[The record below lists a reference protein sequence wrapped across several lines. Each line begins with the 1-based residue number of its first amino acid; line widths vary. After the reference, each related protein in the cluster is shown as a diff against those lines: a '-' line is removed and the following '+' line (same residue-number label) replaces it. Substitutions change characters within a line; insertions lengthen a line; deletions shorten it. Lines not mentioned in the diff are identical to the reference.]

1 MSTVLFF
8 PRVRFRGSCSR
19 PSYAPAIL
27 YWDYLLTLKVEINT
41 YWKARP
47 SRAAWLYFLN
57 RGLGLLGHL
66 PVIVIFYFVWDRTVS
81 IVFYAAF
88 EHRAHYCFQT

>member
-1 MSTVLFF
+1 MSTVF
-8 PRVRFRGSCSR
+8 RHVRFPAPCSR
-19 PSYAPAIL
+19 LFYVLAIL

-66 PVIVIFYFVWDRTVS
+66 PVIVMFYFVWDRTVS